1 MRLDRLT
8 DAGSDRIMGHSV
20 NSLLTPPVLLG
31 VIAVLWP
38 ARADAY
44 IDPGTTG
51 AISQFL
57 FPLIATLVA
66 MLGLAWRRL
75 YTSLSRLWRTR
86 SEHSVETPPR
96 SS

>member
-1 MRLDRLT
+1 M
-8 DAGSDRIMGHSV
+8 SHPV
-20 NSLLTPPVLLG
+20 NSSLTLPVLLG
-31 VIAVLWP
+31 VLAVLWP

-57 FPLIATLVA
+57 FPLIAALVA

-75 YTSLSRLWRTR
+75 FTSLSRVWRTR
-86 SEHSVETPPR
+86 SEHSVEAPPR
-96 SS
+96 PS